1 MDVIFIIVVMATT
14 GVVAIMAVIPV
25 IALTHS
31 SNAYYGSYD
40 HNECDGFII
49 YECCNFSYIMNNC

>member
-25 IALTHS
+25 IALMALLPLEIS
-31 SNAYYGSYD
+31 LKQPWNAP
-40 HNECDGFII
+40 EIA
-49 YECCNFSYIMNNC
+49 